1 MGSSHKYLV
10 SRVLDMHCL
19 LPKVERILFVGAHS
33 DDIEIGCSGTILKNY
48 TRNPKCQQ
56 AMAVFSLCETDSGL
70 DFTADEILEDMRNA
84 ARVLGVRWKD
94 VYTFNFPNTRLPERS
109 YEIRNVLECIR
120 DRYQPDVVYCNT
132 VHDRHQD
139 HVAIAKACIRAFR
152 GGEELRCYEGYAN
165 LPEFKPN
172 LYVDIDAQMQDKIE
186 VLKCYKTQEKR
197 RYWNEA
203 LWTAKAMVRGNQVG
217 LNYAEAFELL
227 RRIE

>member
-1 MGSSHKYLV
+1 MSE
-10 SRVLDMHCL
+10 
-19 LPKVERILFVGAHS
+19 VERILYVGAHS
-33 DDIEIGCSGTILKNY
+33 DDVEIGCSGTILKNY
-48 TRNPKCQQ
+48 VLNPDVRQ
-56 AMAVFSLCETDSGL
+56 AMVVFSLCETDSGL
-70 DFTADEILEDMRNA
+70 GFTTDEILEDMKDA
-84 ARVLGVRWKD
+84 AHVLGVRWKD
-94 VYTFNFPNTRLPERS
+94 VYTFKFPNTRLPEFA
-109 YEIRNVLECIR
+109 YEIRNALERIR
-120 DRYQPDVVYCNT
+120 DEYQPETVYFNT
-132 VHDRHQD
+132 EHDRHQD
-139 HVAIAKACIRAFR
+139 HVAVAKACIRAFR